1 MLCELGNVT
10 EIGDGAVVGEVV
22 TIDVRLLEER

>member
-1 MLCELGNVT
+1 MLRELGNVT